1 MLRRQRT
8 LIAVSPCWKYLQTH
22 FLYEN
27 SLHIISIKN
36 IPVLLISHVVRAFVS
51 LHNEDITYKGDI
63 TMAKKTG
70 LIKLLMI
77 STLALSLAA
86 CGAGNGGDSKTNTS
100 TNNGTNKAANN
111 TDKDKDKGAAQEK
124 ITITF
129 QNIYPDPTDPKNG
142 MMKKIVDQYQA
153 DHPNI
158 KIELDSLNTDQQK
171 LKLKTQAASKEVPDI
186 TVVNPAAQMQPFV
199 EAGLFAPLNDM
210 VEENGLK
217 ATFQEGILDWYT
229 FDNNLYALPDGNNI
243 GVVYYNK
250 ELFEQA
256 GVQVPTTFEE
266 MVETIKTL
274 KAKGIQPMA
283 IGEKDT
289 WTGSFLFM
297 NMLLRTNGPG
307 FLQAVLDGTKT
318 FEDPAFVE
326 AVDAFQTLV
335 QAGAFQEGA
344 TSFDYNAGENL
355 FKTGKAA
362 MYYMGSWATG
372 GIETSSVNGKVGVFK
387 FPTING
393 KGNPDEFMLA
403 PGSAFAISANSKHLE
418 ETKDFLNYFMLNFP
432 KEAFAVKGA
441 VGLAQKVEG
450 DFKAAGYSD
459 MAMEVLSLFKEVKG
473 GDLSFDNTMN
483 PSVSQ
488 VHLTSIQNLF
498 VQKKASADVAK
509 EHQAA
514 YDSNK

>member
-1 MLRRQRT
+1 M
-8 LIAVSPCWKYLQTH
+8 
-22 FLYEN
+22 
-27 SLHIISIKN
+27 IKQSN
-36 IPVLLISHVVRAFVS
+36 
-51 LHNEDITYKGDI
+51 
-63 TMAKKTG
+63 
-70 LIKLLMI
+70 LIKLV
-77 STLALSLAA
+77 LAGVLAA
-86 CGAGNGGDSKTNTS
+86 SLTACGSNNGGNNANSGGETEAGTNNAAA
-100 TNNGTNKAANN
+100 TNNGGTNAPAEETKAENV
-111 TDKDKDKGAAQEK
+111 
-124 ITITF
+124 TITF

-142 MMKKIVDQYQA
+142 MLKKIVA
-153 DHPNI
+153 DYEAAHPNV

-186 TVVNPAAQMQPFV
+186 TIVNPAAQMQPFV
-199 EAGLFAPLNDM
+199 EANLFAPLNDM
-210 VEENGLK
+210 VEQNGLK
-217 ATFQEGILDWYT
+217 DTFQEGILDWYT

-243 GVVYYNK
+243 GLVYYNK
-250 ELFEQA
+250 ELFEQG
-256 GVQVPTTFEE
+256 GVKVPTTFEE
-266 MVETIKTL
+266 MVDVVKAL

-283 IGEKDT
+283 IGEKDS

-297 NMLLRTNGPG
+297 NILLRTNGPG
-307 FLQAVLDGTKT
+307 FLKDVAAGTKT

-326 AVDAFQTLV
+326 AVDAFQNLV

-387 FPTING
+387 FPTVGG
-393 KGNPDEFMLA
+393 KGNPNEFMLA
-403 PGSAFAISANSKHLE
+403 PGSAFAISANSKHLQ

-441 VGLAQKVEG
+441 VGLAQKVDG

-459 MAMEVLSLFKEVKG
+459 MAMEVLNLFKEVQG

-483 PSVSQ
+483 PGTSQ
-488 VHLTSIQNLF
+488 GHLTSIQNLF
-498 VQKKASADVAK
+498 VQKKDSAEVAK

-514 YDSNK
+514 FESNK